1 LNRVENMADEVI
13 NVLITGVG
21 GGGVGLQILKSL
33 LESTLPLRI
42 CGTDMSRHSLGLAKV
57 HRDFVV
63 PPARDD
69 GYLAA
74 ILDICKGENIDIVFP
89 GSEPELKV
97 LSECREEFQKRG
109 IALAVNSNEVIDIC
123 MDKKRTFDFFE
134 ERGISIPRTKA
145 VDTIDDLD
153 GIDFLPAII
162 KPYLGGGGSNN
173 TFIAQDREE
182 LTFFCK
188 YVLKYGRK
196 PLVQE
201 YIGTPD
207 TEYTV
212 GVMSDEKGD
221 IISTVALKR
230 YIMSALSNRLKIP
243 SLHRKGEVLAI
254 SSGISQGEIVNDVEL
269 IRQCGDLARKLG
281 SVGPINVQCRFV
293 NDIMYPFEINPR
305 FSGTTYMRA
314 LVGVNEPELYI
325 RKHVLGETL
334 PEHIMPRTGLVIRGL
349 EERYMPL

>member
-1 LNRVENMADEVI
+1 MAENVI

-33 LESTLPLRI
+33 LQSTVPLRI

-57 HRDFVV
+57 HKDFVV
-63 PPARDD
+63 PAARDD
-69 GYLAA
+69 DYLTA
-74 ILDICKGENIDIVFP
+74 ILDICSDEKIDIVFP
-89 GSEPELKV
+89 GSEPELIV
-97 LSECREEFQKRG
+97 LSQCREEFHKKG
-109 IALAVNSNEVIDIC
+109 IILAVNSREVIGIC
-123 MDKKRTFDFFE
+123 MDKKRTFDFLGD
-134 ERGISIPRTKA
+134 RGIAIPRTRA
-145 VDTIDDLD
+145 VDTLNDLD

-201 YIGTPD
+201 YIGTSD

-212 GVMSDEKGD
+212 GVLSDENGN

-230 YIMSALSNRLKIP
+230 YIMSALSNRLKVP
-243 SLHRKGEVLAI
+243 SLHDKNEILAI
-254 SSGISQGEIVNDVEL
+254 SSGISQGEIVNDAEL
-269 IRQCGDLARKLG
+269 IRQCEDLARKLG
-281 SVGPINVQCRFV
+281 SVGPINIQCRFV
-293 NDIMYPFEINPR
+293 NGTMYPFEINPR

-325 RKHVLGETL
+325 RKHVFNETL
-334 PEHIMPRTGLVIRGL
+334 PENIIPRTGLVIRGL
-349 EERYMPL
+349 EERYIPL

>member
-1 LNRVENMADEVI
+1 MVNKVI

-33 LESTLPLRI
+33 LLSKLPIRI

-57 HRDFVV
+57 HKDYVV
-63 PPARDD
+63 PPARDE

-74 ILDICKGENIDIVFP
+74 ILDICNNEKIDVIFP
-89 GSEPELKV
+89 GSEPELEV
-97 LSECREEFQKRG
+97 LSGCREEFQRRG
-109 IALAVNSNEVIDIC
+109 IVLAVNSREVIDIC
-123 MDKKRTFDFFE
+123 MDKKKTFDFFE
-134 ERGISIPRTKA
+134 ERRISIPRTKA
-145 VDTIDDLD
+145 VDTLNDLD

-212 GVMSDEKGD
+212 GVLSDEDGS

-230 YIMSALSNRLKIP
+230 YIMSALSNRLKVP
-243 SLHRKGEVLAI
+243 SLHNKNEILAI

-269 IRQCGDLARKLG
+269 IRQCEDLARKLR
-281 SVGPINVQCRFV
+281 SVGPINIQCRFV
-293 NDIMYPFEINPR
+293 NDTMYPFEINPR

-325 RKHVLGETL
+325 RKYVLKETL
-334 PEHIMPRTGLVIRGL
+334 PDNIMPRTGLVIRGL
-349 EERYMPL
+349 EERFIPL